1 MIAFLWSDGP
11 EIFWIF
17 DNSTTSISPNLEKS
31 ISFNGANSNP
41 KPPAVLLEAVKFEQ
55 LGFDNTDFIYN
66 LISSFKILFLGPVPF
81 TNVKSTPYS
90 LANLLILGDA

>member
-1 MIAFLWSDGP
+1 
-11 EIFWIF
+11 
-17 DNSTTSISPNLEKS
+17 
-31 ISFNGANSNP
+31 
-41 KPPAVLLEAVKFEQ
+41 VLLEAVKFEQ